1 MNTEPIRT
9 TNLGALEEVDT
20 PWGRVRRQDVWFYS
34 DGARIAAELFW
45 PADRGADRSIPGLVM
60 CQGFGG
66 LKKMNVDNFAKYF
79 ANAGYAAL
87 IFDYRGFGESEGER
101 WRLEPNE
108 QVEDIQCAV
117 TFLTT
122 VEGVDAQRIGVYG
135 TSFGGGNVI
144 AAAATDSRIRCVVSS
159 VGFGDG
165 YRWIHSLR
173 RNWEW
178 IEFTRRLEEDR
189 VRRVLTGVSEQIE
202 PEEIMVRDPESI
214 ESERNL
220 RSKVPE
226 RAFKLRLRDGDFIL
240 GFSPEAYASRIAPR
254 PVLLI
259 GVKDDGLISNDE
271 TNSLYEHLG
280 EPKKLVWMGPIGH
293 HAVYY
298 GEHLEEVLRNAR
310 EWFDEHLK

>member
-1 MNTEPIRT
+1 MTMEHIRT
-9 TNLGALEEVDT
+9 TNLGEMQTVET
-20 PWGRVRRQDVWFYS
+20 PWGMVQRQDAWFFS
-34 DGARIAAELFW
+34 DGARIAAEMFW
-45 PADRGADRSIPGLVM
+45 PAQRSDGAPIPALVM

-108 QVEDIQCAV
+108 QVEDIQAAI
-117 TFLTT
+117 TFLTA
-122 VEGVDAQRIGVYG
+122 VHGVDSARLGVYG

-144 AAAATDSRIRCVVSS
+144 PAAATDPRIRCVVSS

-165 YRWIHSLR
+165 YRWIRSLR

-178 IEFTRRLEEDR
+178 IEFTKRLEADR
-189 VRRVLTGVSEQIE
+189 IQRVLTGESEQIE
-202 PEEIMVRDPESI
+202 PEDIMVRDPESI
-214 ESERNL
+214 DNERGL
-220 RSKVPE
+220 RARVPD

-240 GFSPEAYASRIAPR
+240 NFSPESYAARIAPR
-254 PVLLI
+254 PVMLI
-259 GVKDDGLISNDE
+259 GVRDDGLISNDE
-271 TNSLYEHLG
+271 TYSLYEKLG

-293 HAVYY
+293 HAVYH
-298 GEHLEEVLRNAR
+298 GEHLEAVLGNAR

>member
-1 MNTEPIRT
+1 MNPDRVLT
-9 TNLGALEEVDT
+9 TNLGELEAVET
-20 PWGRVRRQDVWFYS
+20 PWGGVLRQDVWFFS

-45 PADRGADRSIPGLVM
+45 PEQRAPGVAVAGLVM

-79 ANAGYAAL
+79 ATAGYASL

-108 QVEDIQCAV
+108 QVEDIQAAV
-117 TFLTT
+117 TFLTA
-122 VEGVDAQRIGVYG
+122 VDGVDPGRIGVYG

-144 AAAATDSRIRCVVSS
+144 QAAATDPRIRCVVSS

-165 YRWIHSLR
+165 YRWIKSLR
-173 RNWEW
+173 RHWEW
-178 IEFTRRLEEDR
+178 IEFAKRLEADR
-189 VRRVLTGVSEQIE
+189 LRRVLTGVSEQIE

-214 ESERNL
+214 DNERAL
-220 RSKVPE
+220 RARVPD

-240 GFSPEAYASRIAPR
+240 NFRPEAFAARISPR
-254 PVLLI
+254 PVMLI
-259 GVKDDGLISNDE
+259 GVKDDGLISNEE
-271 TNSLYEHLG
+271 TTSLFERLG

-298 GEHLEEVLRNAR
+298 GEHLEEVLHKAR
-310 EWFDEHLK
+310 EWFDEYLK